1 MTPQAQ
7 LAMLLWLPLTL
18 YLFTRYSSQKAIIL
32 SFVGGLLFLPQSAG
46 FKLPLIPDYAGMVAT
61 CYGIMIGTLI
71 YDSKK
76 INQFTWSWIDIPMV
90 LWCTCPMISSLTNDL
105 GAYDGFNAVLEQS
118 ATWGLPYFLGRLYLN
133 NLSGLS
139 ELAIVMLK
147 GGLIYV
153 PLSLYEIRLS
163 PQIHNM
169 VYGYY
174 AHASGISQSIRLGG
188 YRPNVFMSHGLVL
201 AMFMTTVTL
210 IAIWLWQSK
219 TIKEVWGQPIIAW
232 VALLVVTF
240 ILMKSSGAY
249 GYLIYGLVIL
259 FVAKWTRLNFPL
271 ILLMVLCVY
280 YLYLGVIGAFSG
292 AEVSDWI
299 AKNYDPERAQSLQFR
314 FENEELLR
322 EKALERPLFG
332 WGGFGRNRV
341 YAYDQWKGGIVDI
354 SVTDSYWIIVFGV
367 NGVYGLVTFT
377 LTLLTPVFVF
387 AVFRYPAKTWLNPKV
402 GPAAVL
408 SVSLVLFFLD
418 SLLNVGFNP
427 TFPLICG
434 GISGL
439 VIKPVENLSD
449 SPSASQKTKLPT
461 KVKRSP
467 TSRTRRGP
475 IMGRNTA
482 NLRR

>member
-1 MTPQAQ
+1 
-7 LAMLLWLPLTL
+7 
-18 YLFTRYSSQKAIIL
+18 
-32 SFVGGLLFLPQSAG
+32 
-46 FKLPLIPDYAGMVAT
+46 
-61 CYGIMIGTLI
+61 
-71 YDSKK
+71 
-76 INQFTWSWIDIPMV
+76 
-90 LWCTCPMISSLTNDL
+90 
-105 GAYDGFNAVLEQS
+105 
-118 ATWGLPYFLGRLYLN
+118 
-133 NLSGLS
+133 
-139 ELAIVMLK
+139 
-147 GGLIYV
+147 
-153 PLSLYEIRLS
+153 
-163 PQIHNM
+163 
-169 VYGYY
+169 
-174 AHASGISQSIRLGG
+174 
-188 YRPNVFMSHGLVL
+188 MSHGLVL

-210 IAIWLWQSK
+210 IAVWLWQSK
-219 TIKEVWGQPIIAW
+219 TITEIWGKPIIFW
-232 VALLVVTF
+232 VGVLGVTF
-240 ILMKSSGAY
+240 VLLKSSGAY

-271 ILLMVLCVY
+271 ILLMFLCVY
-280 YLYLGVIGAFSG
+280 YLYLGIIGTFSG

-299 AKNYDPERAQSLQFR
+299 AKNYSPERAESLQFR

-322 EKALERPLFG
+322 AKAQEKPLFG

-341 YAYDQWKGGIVDI
+341 YDYDWSGELVDV

-367 NGVYGLVTFT
+367 NGIYGLVTFT
-377 LTLLTPVFVF
+377 LALLNPVFIF

-402 GPAAVL
+402 GPAAAL
-408 SVSLVLFFLD
+408 SVSLVLFFMD

-434 GISGL
+434 GLSGL

>member
-1 MTPQAQ
+1 
-7 LAMLLWLPLTL
+7 ML
-18 YLFTRYSSQKAIIL
+18 
-32 SFVGGLLFLPQSAG
+32 
-46 FKLPLIPDYAGMVAT
+46 
-61 CYGIMIGTLI
+61 
-71 YDSKK
+71 
-76 INQFTWSWIDIPMV
+76 
-90 LWCTCPMISSLTNDL
+90 SSLTNDL
-105 GAYDGFNAVLEQS
+105 GPYDGLNACLEQS
-118 ATWGLPYFLGRLYLN
+118 AVWGLPYFLGRLYLN
-133 NLSGLS
+133 NLSGLR

-153 PLSLYEIRLS
+153 PLCLYEIRMS

-169 VYGYY
+169 VYGYFP
-174 AHASGISQSIRLGG
+174 HESGIQQSIRLGG

-201 AMFMTTVTL
+201 AMFMATVTL

-232 VALLVVTF
+232 VAILVVTF
-240 ILMKSSGAY
+240 VLLKSSGAY

-280 YLYLGVIGAFSG
+280 YLYLGVIGSFSG
-292 AEVSDWI
+292 AEVSDWL
-299 AKNYDPERAQSLQFR
+299 AKNYSAERAQSLQFR

-322 EKALERPLFG
+322 AKALERPLFG
-332 WGGFGRNRV
+332 WGGWGRNRV
-341 YAYDQWKGGIVDI
+341 YDYDWKGELVDI

-367 NGVYGLVTFT
+367 NGIYGLVTFT
-377 LTLLTPVFVF
+377 LALLNPVFIF
-387 AVFRYPAKTWLNPKV
+387 AVFRYPAKTWLHPKV
-402 GPAAVL
+402 GPAAAL

-434 GISGL
+434 GLSGL
-439 VIKPVENLSD
+439 VVKPAENLSD
-449 SPSASQKTKLPT
+449 SPSGSQKAKLPT
-461 KVKRSP
+461 KVTRNS

-475 IMGRNTA
+475 IMGKNTA
-482 NLRR
+482 NFRR

>member
-32 SFVGGLLFLPQSAG
+32 SFVGGLLFLPQRAG

-61 CYGIMIGTLI
+61 CYGIVIGTLI
-71 YDSKK
+71 YDSEKFK
-76 INQFTWSWIDIPMV
+76 QFKWSWIDIPMI
-90 LWCTCPMISSLTNDL
+90 LWCTSPMLSSLTNDL
-105 GAYDGFNAVLEQS
+105 GPYDGLNACLEQS
-118 ATWGLPYFLGRLYLN
+118 AVWGLPYFLGRLYLN
-133 NLSGLS
+133 NLSGLR

-153 PLSLYEIRLS
+153 PLCLYEIRMS

-169 VYGYY
+169 VYGYF
-174 AHASGISQSIRLGG
+174 AHESGIQQSIRLGG

-232 VALLVVTF
+232 VAILVVTF
-240 ILMKSSGAY
+240 VLLKSSGAY

-271 ILLMVLCVY
+271 IVLMVLCVY
-280 YLYLGVIGAFSG
+280 YLYLGVIGSFSG
-292 AEVSDWI
+292 AEVSDWL
-299 AKNYDPERAQSLQFR
+299 AKNYSAERAQSLQFR

-322 EKALERPLFG
+322 AKALERPLFG
-332 WGGFGRNRV
+332 WGGWGRNRV
-341 YAYDQWKGGIVDI
+341 YDYDWKGELVDI

-367 NGVYGLVTFT
+367 NGIYGLVTFT
-377 LTLLTPVFVF
+377 LTLLNPVFIF
-387 AVFRYPAKTWLNPKV
+387 AVFRYPAKTWLHPKV
-402 GPAAVL
+402 GPAAAL

-434 GISGL
+434 GLSGL
-439 VIKPVENLSD
+439 VVKPAENLSD
-449 SPSASQKTKLPT
+449 SPSGSQKTKLPT
-461 KVKRSP
+461 TVKRNL
-467 TSRTRRGP
+467 TSRPRRGP

-482 NLRR
+482 HFRR

>member
-32 SFVGGLLFLPQSAG
+32 SFIGGLLFLPQRAG
-46 FKLPLIPDYAGMVAT
+46 FSLPLIPDYAGMVAT

-71 YDSKK
+71 YDYTK
-76 INQFTWSWIDIPMV
+76 INQFKWSWIDIPMV
-90 LWCTCPMISSLTNDL
+90 LWCTCPMLSSLTNDL
-105 GAYDGFNAVLEQS
+105 GPYDGFNAVLEQS
-118 ATWGLPYFLGRLYLN
+118 AVWGLPYFLGRLYLN
-133 NLSGLS
+133 NLSGLK
-139 ELAIVMLK
+139 ELAITILK

-153 PLSLYEIRLS
+153 PLCLYEIRMS
-163 PQIHNM
+163 PQIHHM
-169 VYGYY
+169 IYRYD
-174 AHASGISQSIRLGG
+174 AHPSGIQQSIRLGG

-232 VALLVVTF
+232 IALLVVTF

-292 AEVSDWI
+292 AAVSDWI
-299 AKNYDPERAQSLQFR
+299 AKNYNPERAQSLQFR

-341 YAYDQWKGGIVDI
+341 YDYDWKGDLVDV
-354 SVTDSYWIIVFGV
+354 SVTDSYWIIVFGI
-367 NGVYGLVTFT
+367 NGIYGLVTFT
-377 LTLLTPVFVF
+377 VALLNPVFIF

-402 GPAAVL
+402 GPAAAL

-434 GISGL
+434 GLSGL
-439 VIKPVENLSD
+439 VIKPAENLSD
-449 SPSASQKTKLPT
+449 SPLASQKTKLPT